1 MSTLLEPIITP
12 PKGSSHESLFPYLLS
27 PLGICPT
34 FMSLLVFHFFS
45 VLSSC
50 SISFLFL
57 DLIFCFGDLSFLHP
71 QSSKTGILLD
81 YIFPLSTCPLSKL
94 AFQVFLRMDIKIISL
109 NSVILVHPCCSH
121 DDAHWAF
128 GQLKTLKNLQVGWPG
143 NLSSKS
149 AYFSKGKGG
158 TLLTINLRLW
168 V

>member
-45 VLSSC
+45 VSS
-50 SISFLFL
+50 
-57 DLIFCFGDLSFLHP
+57 
-71 QSSKTGILLD
+71 ILLD

-128 GQLKTLKNLQVGWPG
+128 GQLKTLKNLQVEWPG

-149 AYFSKGKGG
+149 AYLSKGKGG